1 VESFESGYLAS
12 IIVEEGGSAGV
23 GSTVA
28 LIAENQ
34 EDIPKVRECGLDC
47 IVSGSGNR
55 HDGTT
60 AVHNTAAAEQ
70 TADAPEA
77 AAPSSEPKADGTAIT
92 KPDLIEIWMPA
103 LSSTMELGKI
113 DAYYVEVGSKIKAG
127 DIIMAVES
135 DKASM
140 DVEAFDS
147 GILAHIAVEV
157 GGEAKV
163 GDPVAFLAKSE
174 EDVGPI
180 QAWAMSQKA
189 VPVSSNSVPS
199 EVVNEAV
206 APSPSKQAPPVPSS
220 SLNPVVNTGRIIASP
235 WAKKLARELGVDLSR
250 VRGTGPN
257 GRIIGED
264 VELAASASAST
275 APTSDLGAPTGV
287 AVQIGIPA
295 PAGRTDGKIVA
306 TPDAKKVAKLEK
318 IDLANVVGTGNY
330 GRITA
335 EDVLKAA
342 GKAPEPK
349 QIVSP
354 SSSSSQVVVEGQKS
368 VGSVPAAMPEG
379 AVAMTGMQKAV
390 VQNMT
395 ASLAVPVFRV
405 SYAIKTTEF
414 DILYAKLKPK
424 GVTVSALLAK
434 AVAITLLK
442 HPILN
447 AAYGKDTIVYR
458 PDINIAMAVAMPD
471 GGLMTPTLK
480 NADKVDLYTLSRSW
494 KDLVKRTVE
503 KSIKPDEYNSGTFF
517 ISNLGMYGVSS
528 FDAILPPG
536 APAILAVAAS
546 KPVVALQPSGL
557 IGAHKEMIVNITCD
571 HRHIYGA
578 QAADFLR
585 DLANLLEN
593 DVMQLVL

>member
-28 LIAENQ
+28 LIAENE
-34 EDIPKVRECGLDC
+34 EDIPKVHECGLDC

-60 AVHNTAAAEQ
+60 ALTNAATTELAPD
-70 TADAPEA
+70 TPEA
-77 AAPSSEPKADGTAIT
+77 ATSPSHAQSNGPAPA

-103 LSSTMELGKI
+103 LSSTMEFGKI
-113 DAYYVEVGSKIKAG
+113 DAYYVEVGAKIKTG

-157 GGEAKV
+157 GGQAKV
-163 GDPVAFLAKSE
+163 GDPVAFLAKTE

-180 QAWAMSQKA
+180 QAWAMSQLA
-189 VPVSSNSVPS
+189 TAGSTDSVPS
-199 EVVNEAV
+199 HAV
-206 APSPSKQAPPVPSS
+206 MESSGPSPSNEAPPVPSS
-220 SLNPVVNTGRIIASP
+220 SLNPIVNTGRIVASP
-235 WAKKLARELGVDLSR
+235 WAKKRARELGVDLSR

-264 VELAASASAST
+264 VELAASVST
-275 APTSDLGAPTGV
+275 AQTSSSSAPPGV
-287 AVQIGIPA
+287 AVQSGSSAVPL
-295 PAGRTDGKIVA
+295 GRTDGKIVA
-306 TPDAKKVAKLEK
+306 TPDAKKIAKMEK
-318 IDLANVVGTGNY
+318 IDLANVVGTGRY
-330 GRITA
+330 GRVTA

-342 GKAPEPK
+342 GKAPALKEPL
-349 QIVSP
+349 IP
-354 SSSSSQVVVEGQKS
+354 SSSSLQVSAEGRKP
-368 VGSVPAAMPEG
+368 VGSTSATIPEG

-390 VQNMT
+390 VQNMN

-414 DILYAKLKPK
+414 DELYAKLKPK

-447 AAYGKDTIVYR
+447 AAYAKDSIVYR
-458 PDINIAMAVAMPD
+458 SDINIAMAVAMPD

-480 NADKVDLYTLSRSW
+480 NADKVDLYSLSRSW
-494 KDLVKRTVE
+494 KDLVKRTME

-593 DVMQLVL
+593 DVTQLVL